1 MGNLLRKRKYE
12 KKNIYE
18 ENLELKRKYEK
29 KYEEIPAPK
38 REYEKSIRRKS

>member
-38 REYEKSIRRKS
+38 REYENSIRRKS

>member
-29 KYEEIPAPK
+29 KI
-38 REYEKSIRRKS
+38 